1 MIHSSIQDN
10 WMRVEIM
17 HSVAQSYYLET
28 NDSDFRERMINRG
41 DLFPFD
47 AVKYNTMEKESCIV
61 GMVMAWS
68 VIALESYVNHAI
80 AERLNNQTSAIMAI
94 EFPRQITDKLKIG
107 KSAKSEL
114 AKKLI
119 ILADDDKQNVEYIS
133 VADELSEIRNLI
145 VHDKPFELLE
155 FEDQEVEITHFRS
168 RGDNSE
174 TRHRFDHLSDFYR
187 KCEKIR
193 SYVTSIS
200 PVVVM
205 GMSEMSFTN
214 LINGKR

>member
-17 HSVAQSYYLET
+17 HSVAQSYYLAT

-68 VIALESYVNHAI
+68 VITLESYVNHAI

-94 EFPRQITDKLKIG
+94 EYPRQITDKLKIG

-119 ILADDDKQNVEYIS
+119 ILADGDKQFSEYIS
-133 VADELSEIRNLI
+133 VADELSEIRNEI

-155 FEDQEVEITHFRS
+155 YEDGEVEVTHFRS
-168 RGDNSE
+168 RGYNSE
-174 TRHRFDHLSDFYR
+174 TRHRFEHLSNFYE

-193 SYVTSIS
+193 SYVASITPAS
-200 PVVVM
+200 AA
-205 GMSEMSFTN
+205 GTSEMSFAN
-214 LINGKR
+214 LING

>member
-10 WMRVEIM
+10 WLRVEIM
-17 HSVAQSYYLET
+17 HSVAQTYYLAT

-41 DLFPFD
+41 NPFPFD

-68 VIALESYVNHAI
+68 VITLESYVNHAI

-94 EFPRQITDKLKIG
+94 EFPRQITDNLKIG
-107 KSAKSEL
+107 KSSKSEL

-119 ILADDDKQNVEYIS
+119 ILADDDKQNSEYVS
-133 VADELSEIRNLI
+133 MADELAQIRNLI
-145 VHDKPFELLE
+145 VHDKPFKLIEH
-155 FEDQEVEITHFRS
+155 EDGEVEITHFRS

-174 TRHRFDHLSDFYR
+174 LQYRFEHLSDFYR
-187 KCEKIR
+187 KCDEIR
-193 SYVTSIS
+193 NYVDSIS

-205 GMSEMSFTN
+205 GLPEISFTN
-214 LINGKR
+214 LING